1 MPSHS
6 CQVPVGI
13 ALCKTN
19 LFFGFFFDGTKNN
32 YVQAEAGKNHSNLA
46 RLYDCCPGKGVKGV
60 LPDFKVYIPGVAS
73 PFSQVNDSGEGMEYT
88 RGDAAD
94 VPHAYCRA
102 GAF

>member
-1 MPSHS
+1 M
-6 CQVPVGI
+6 
-13 ALCKTN
+13 
-19 LFFGFFFDGTKNN
+19 
-32 YVQAEAGKNHSNLA
+32 
-46 RLYDCCPGKGVKGV
+46 

-94 VPHAYCRA
+94 APHAYCRA